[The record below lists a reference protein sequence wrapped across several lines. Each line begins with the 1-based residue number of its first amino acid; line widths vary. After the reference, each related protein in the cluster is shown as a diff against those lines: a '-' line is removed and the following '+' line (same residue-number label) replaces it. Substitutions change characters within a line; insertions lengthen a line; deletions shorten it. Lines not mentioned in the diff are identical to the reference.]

1 MKKLLI
7 LGGAEAQV
15 PVIQAAKKEGYYVV
29 LCDWTTT
36 NPGIKY
42 ADKHYQVNTLD
53 TDAVIRVAVEENIDG
68 VISNSEPAMLNVS
81 RIAKELH
88 LRGNSIACM
97 ETLLSKDRFR
107 SLQEAAGVYA
117 PKHYL
122 AENET
127 DFLNAAEKMPCPFVV
142 KPAAS
147 SASRGT
153 TVVSSYDPEGL
164 KALYRI
170 NTDYSWNDQC
180 MIEEFVDMPSLT
192 MIEGDLFVLNKE
204 ILWDGLFFTTRSR
217 ITPMLPMTYSLPLRT
232 DPIQL
237 SEIQSTLVKI
247 LDAAGFTF
255 GELNVEMYFTQ
266 DNRLFVIELNPR
278 QGGAGIPA
286 FIFHHRLIFRGNR
299 YPDAQDDLRQAIKYV
314 KDHVENNQIG
324 TLKIGVMGFS
334 AGGHL
339 AMSAAELF
347 KDSSK
352 PDFVAAIYPVVTMT
366 DSCVHKR
373 SRRGLLGDSKTR
385 NEELCDL
392 MSLERHVPEKCP
404 PVFLV
409 NCVDDPIVDYRNS
422 VLLDSALTEK
432 NIEHYYAQFKTG
444 GHGFGASEQKGT
456 AESHQ
461 WKMLFL
467 EWLEKLLK
475 NNNKSND

>member
-286 FIFHHRLIFRGNR
+286 FIFRHCGIDMHKLLVTTAVNDDRYFNSLKQFNR
-299 YPDAQDDLRQAIKYV
+299 ECHYISRHSVFSHSAGVYKGIHCSPIIQKYV
-314 KDHVENNQIG
+314 KKIEERIPCGEEVQACSNG
-324 TLKIGVMGFS
+324 TDV
-334 AGGHL
+334 L
-339 AMSAAELF
+339 AFVDLEFESYELQHR
-347 KDSSK
+347 
-352 PDFVAAIYPVVTMT
+352 Y
-366 DSCVHKR
+366 
-373 SRRGLLGDSKTR
+373 
-385 NEELCDL
+385 CDDI
-392 MSLERHVPEKCP
+392 EKYIM
-404 PVFLV
+404 
-409 NCVDDPIVDYRNS
+409 PIIV
-422 VLLDSALTEK
+422 
-432 NIEHYYAQFKTG
+432 
-444 GHGFGASEQKGT
+444 
-456 AESHQ
+456 
-461 WKMLFL
+461 
-467 EWLEKLLK
+467 
-475 NNNKSND
+475 

>member
-286 FIFHHRLIFRGNR
+286 FIFRHCGIDMYKLLVTTAVNDDRYFNSLKQFNR
-299 YPDAQDDLRQAIKYV
+299 ECHYVSRHSVFSHSAGVYKGIRCSPIIQKYV
-314 KDHVENNQIG
+314 KKIEERISCGEAVQACRNG
-324 TLKIGVMGFS
+324 TDV
-334 AGGHL
+334 L
-339 AMSAAELF
+339 AFVDLEFESYELQHR
-347 KDSSK
+347 
-352 PDFVAAIYPVVTMT
+352 Y
-366 DSCVHKR
+366 
-373 SRRGLLGDSKTR
+373 
-385 NEELCDL
+385 CDD
-392 MSLERHVPEKCP
+392 MEKYIM
-404 PVFLV
+404 
-409 NCVDDPIVDYRNS
+409 PIIV
-422 VLLDSALTEK
+422 
-432 NIEHYYAQFKTG
+432 
-444 GHGFGASEQKGT
+444 
-456 AESHQ
+456 
-461 WKMLFL
+461 
-467 EWLEKLLK
+467 
-475 NNNKSND
+475 

>member
-286 FIFHHRLIFRGNR
+286 FIFRHCGIDMYKLLVTTAVNDDRYFNSLKQFNR
-299 YPDAQDDLRQAIKYV
+299 ECHYVSRHSVFSHSAGVYKGIRCSPIIQKYV
-314 KDHVENNQIG
+314 KKIEERIPCGEEVQACSNG
-324 TLKIGVMGFS
+324 TDV
-334 AGGHL
+334 L
-339 AMSAAELF
+339 AFVDLEFESYELQHR
-347 KDSSK
+347 
-352 PDFVAAIYPVVTMT
+352 Y
-366 DSCVHKR
+366 
-373 SRRGLLGDSKTR
+373 
-385 NEELCDL
+385 CDD
-392 MSLERHVPEKCP
+392 MEKYIM
-404 PVFLV
+404 
-409 NCVDDPIVDYRNS
+409 PIIV
-422 VLLDSALTEK
+422 
-432 NIEHYYAQFKTG
+432 
-444 GHGFGASEQKGT
+444 
-456 AESHQ
+456 
-461 WKMLFL
+461 
-467 EWLEKLLK
+467 
-475 NNNKSND
+475 

>member
-164 KALYRI
+164 KALDRI

-286 FIFHHRLIFRGNR
+286 FIFRHCGIDMYKLLVTTAVNDDRYFNSLKQFNR
-299 YPDAQDDLRQAIKYV
+299 ECHYVSRHSVFSHSAGVYKGIRCSPIIQKYV
-314 KDHVENNQIG
+314 KKIEERISCGEAVQACRNG
-324 TLKIGVMGFS
+324 TDV
-334 AGGHL
+334 L
-339 AMSAAELF
+339 AFVDLEFESYELQHR
-347 KDSSK
+347 
-352 PDFVAAIYPVVTMT
+352 Y
-366 DSCVHKR
+366 
-373 SRRGLLGDSKTR
+373 
-385 NEELCDL
+385 CDD
-392 MSLERHVPEKCP
+392 MEKYIM
-404 PVFLV
+404 
-409 NCVDDPIVDYRNS
+409 PIIV
-422 VLLDSALTEK
+422 
-432 NIEHYYAQFKTG
+432 
-444 GHGFGASEQKGT
+444 
-456 AESHQ
+456 
-461 WKMLFL
+461 
-467 EWLEKLLK
+467 
-475 NNNKSND
+475 